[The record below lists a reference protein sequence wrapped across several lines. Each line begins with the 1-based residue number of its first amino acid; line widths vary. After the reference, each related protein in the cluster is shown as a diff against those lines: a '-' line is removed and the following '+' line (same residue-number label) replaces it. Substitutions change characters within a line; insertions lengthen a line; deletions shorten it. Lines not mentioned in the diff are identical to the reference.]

1 MSGAC
6 MNRTAISAGYIYIHD
21 CAFTFISNRRMADS
35 VLYLYNET
43 S

>member
-1 MSGAC
+1 MSGAVHVLPFQQ
-6 MNRTAISAGYIYIHD
+6 GDIYVHD